1 MPHPSAID
9 AAPLEVSG
17 LSVRY
22 PRAASPI
29 LRGIDLRLA
38 AGGVLG
44 LVGRSGTGK
53 TTVLHAAAGLLPWH
67 TRAEVLGR
75 VSVAGE
81 DVEDLDP
88 GQRAHLIA
96 SCLDRPEAQLFLA
109 TVDQELA
116 AARRLYGNG
125 PWADRAAA
133 ALGLDRFRGR
143 RIAELSSGERQ
154 RVALAVALAGSPRP
168 VLLDE
173 PTAHLDGDGEAALA
187 ELLRAVRSSGGAV
200 AFTEQAGWR
209 LAAAATAWLEV
220 ADGRLLPV
228 GAPRPPVVPVL
239 GHEAGGEVV
248 LRALGVVVR
257 AGERTLV
264 DGADL
269 ELRRGEVVLLT
280 GPNGAGKS
288 SLARVLAG
296 IDVPSRGDLAA
307 CGRVGL
313 LLPEADLQLFATT
326 VAGELSAPGIRPDE
340 RARVLRR
347 HRLEH
352 LAARA
357 PWTLSRGEQ
366 QRLVHAAADVR
377 RPPVLIVDE
386 PGQGL
391 DPEDLTD
398 FVHLIHRRAAKGRAY
413 LLISHRRELEAAVHR
428 RLLLDCGRLEQV
440 AP

>member
-1 MPHPSAID
+1 V
-9 AAPLEVSG
+9 AAP
-17 LSVRY
+17 
-22 PRAASPI
+22 
-29 LRGIDLRLA
+29 
-38 AGGVLG
+38 
-44 LVGRSGTGK
+44 
-53 TTVLHAAAGLLPWH
+53 
-67 TRAEVLGR
+67 
-75 VSVAGE
+75 
-81 DVEDLDP
+81 
-88 GQRAHLIA
+88 
-96 SCLDRPEAQLFLA
+96 
-109 TVDQELA
+109 
-116 AARRLYGNG
+116 
-125 PWADRAAA
+125 
-133 ALGLDRFRGR
+133 
-143 RIAELSSGERQ
+143 
-154 RVALAVALAGSPRP
+154 
-168 VLLDE
+168 
-173 PTAHLDGDGEAALA
+173 
-187 ELLRAVRSSGGAV
+187 
-200 AFTEQAGWR
+200 
-209 LAAAATAWLEV
+209 AWLAV
-220 ADGRLLPV
+220 ADGRLQPA
-228 GAPRPPVVPVL
+228 GAPRPPVVPVP

-248 LRALGVVVR
+248 LSARGVVVR

-269 ELRRGEVVLLT
+269 ELRRGEVVLLA
-280 GPNGAGKS
+280 GPNGVGKS

-296 IDVPSRGDLAA
+296 IDAPSRGDLAA

-326 VAGELSAPGIRPDE
+326 VAGEVSAPGIRHDE

-377 RPPVLIVDE
+377 RPEVLVVDE

-398 FVHLIHRRAAKGRAY
+398 LVRLIHRRAAKGRAY

-428 RLLLDCGRLEQV
+428 RLLLDGGRLEQV